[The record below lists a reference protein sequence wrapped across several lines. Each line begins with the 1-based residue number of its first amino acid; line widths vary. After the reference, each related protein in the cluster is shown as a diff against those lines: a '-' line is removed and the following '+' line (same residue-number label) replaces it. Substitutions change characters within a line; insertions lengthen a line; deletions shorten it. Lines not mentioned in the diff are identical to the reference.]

1 MRIVLTAAT
10 LALVTACS
18 QVDPIPE
25 EEKAEID
32 CLAAITVVEIT
43 DAIREGAANGTDPA
57 ELQNIKPDA
66 IASAIEK
73 LEAKY
78 AGEMDSAY
86 LEYDI
91 NHRLDKIQD
100 ALNNRDADS
109 DATQIMNDTLALGKS
124 CTFGSYLLQYFYISG
139 GKFSCHVLTLF

>member
-1 MRIVLTAAT
+1 MRTLLLASSL
-10 LALVTACS
+10 LALAACS
-18 QVDPIPE
+18 QVNPISD

-32 CLAAITVVEIT
+32 CLASITVVEIT
-43 DAIREGAANGTDPA
+43 AAISDGAARGVDPA
-57 ELQNIKPDA
+57 DLQNIKPER
-66 IASAIEK
+66 IAAAIEK

-78 AGEMDSAY
+78 SGEMDSAY

-100 ALNNRDADS
+100 ALNNRDPDS

-124 CTFGSYLLQYFYISG
+124 CSFGS
-139 GKFSCHVLTLF
+139 

>member
-1 MRIVLTAAT
+1 MRIALIASSLI
-10 LALVTACS
+10 LASACS

-32 CLAAITVVEIT
+32 CLASITVVEISN
-43 DAIREGAANGTDPA
+43 AIRDGAASGVDPA
-57 ELQNIKPDA
+57 ELQDIKPQRITA
-66 IASAIEK
+66 AIEQ
-73 LEAKY
+73 LEQKY

-100 ALNNRDADS
+100 ALNNRDPDS
-109 DATQIMNDTLALGKS
+109 EATKIMNETLELGRS
-124 CTFGSYLLQYFYISG
+124 CTFGS
-139 GKFSCHVLTLF
+139 

>member
-1 MRIVLTAAT
+1 MRLVFTAAT

-18 QVDPIPE
+18 QVEPIPE

-43 DAIREGAANGTDPA
+43 DAIREGAASGVDPA
-57 ELQNIKPDA
+57 DLQNVKPER
-66 IASAIEK
+66 IAAAIEK

-78 AGEMDSAY
+78 AGNMDSAY

-100 ALNNRDADS
+100 ALNNRDPDS
-109 DATQIMNDTLALGKS
+109 EATQIMNETLALGKS
-124 CTFGSYLLQYFYISG
+124 CTFGS
-139 GKFSCHVLTLF
+139 

>member
-43 DAIREGAANGTDPA
+43 DAIRDGAANGTDPA

-66 IASAIEK
+66 IAAAIEK

-124 CTFGSYLLQYFYISG
+124 CTFGS
-139 GKFSCHVLTLF
+139 

>member
-1 MRIVLTAAT
+1 MRIALTALT
-10 LALVTACS
+10 LALVSACN

-43 DAIREGAANGTDPA
+43 DAIREGAASGADPA
-57 ELQNIKPDA
+57 DLQNVKPER
-66 IASAIEK
+66 IAAAIEK

-100 ALNNRDADS
+100 ALNNRDPDS
-109 DATQIMNDTLALGKS
+109 EATKVMNETLSLGKS
-124 CTFGSYLLQYFYISG
+124 CTFGS
-139 GKFSCHVLTLF
+139 

>member
-1 MRIVLTAAT
+1 MRFALTALT
-10 LALVTACS
+10 LALVSACN

-43 DAIREGAANGTDPA
+43 DAIREGAASGVDPA
-57 ELQNIKPDA
+57 DLQNIKPDLIAAA
-66 IASAIEK
+66 IGK

-100 ALNNRDADS
+100 ALNNRDPDS
-109 DATQIMNDTLALGKS
+109 DATKIMNETLSLGKS
-124 CTFGSYLLQYFYISG
+124 CTFGS
-139 GKFSCHVLTLF
+139 